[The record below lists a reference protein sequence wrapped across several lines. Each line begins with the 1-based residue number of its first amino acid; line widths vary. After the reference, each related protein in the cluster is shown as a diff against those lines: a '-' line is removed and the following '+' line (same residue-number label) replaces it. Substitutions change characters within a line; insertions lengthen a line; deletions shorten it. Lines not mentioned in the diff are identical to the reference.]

1 MRILIVEDDEKM
13 AQSLK
18 RSLEMEGYAVDW
30 IHDGIKAEQRI
41 TLYQH
46 EYDLV
51 VLDLMLPSV
60 SGLDICRS
68 IRGKN
73 ISVPILIL
81 TARDMVEDKV
91 ALLESGADDYLVKPF
106 SLEELMARIKALLR
120 RPTEAI
126 PIIVKIG
133 TLELDT
139 KTRRVHLGKR
149 QLQLTAKEY
158 ALLEYLMRHPDQ
170 VLDREQISEHLWG
183 FEFDSFSNVVD
194 VHVKNLRKKLNGK
207 RKADVIETVRGMGYR
222 LRATAV

>member
-30 IHDGIKAEQRI
+30 INDGVKAEQRI
-41 TLYQH
+41 TLYQN

-126 PIIVKIG
+126 PIVVKIG
-133 TLELDT
+133 NLELDT

-149 QLQLTAKEY
+149 QLELTAKEY

-222 LRATAV
+222 LRAAAV

>member
-30 IHDGIKAEQRI
+30 INDGVKAEQRI
-41 TLYQH
+41 TLYQN

-81 TARDMVEDKV
+81 TARDIVEDKV

-126 PIIVKIG
+126 PIVVKIG
-133 TLELDT
+133 NLELDT

-149 QLQLTAKEY
+149 QLELTAKEY

-222 LRATAV
+222 LRAAAV

>member
-30 IHDGIKAEQRI
+30 INDGVKAEQRI
-41 TLYQH
+41 TLYQN

-68 IRGKN
+68 IRAKN

-81 TARDMVEDKV
+81 TARDMIEDKV
-91 ALLESGADDYLVKPF
+91 TLLESGADDYLVKPF
-106 SLEELMARIKALLR
+106 SLEELTARIKALLR
-120 RPTEAI
+120 RPAEAI
-126 PIIVKIG
+126 PIVVRIG
-133 TLELDT
+133 NLQLDT
-139 KTRRVHLGKR
+139 KTRRVYLGKR

-194 VHVKNLRKKLNGK
+194 VHIKNLRKKLNGR

-222 LRATAV
+222 LRASTV

>member
-13 AQSLK
+13 ALSLQ
-18 RSLEMEGYAVDW
+18 RSLEKEGFAVDW
-30 IHDGIKAEQRI
+30 INDGVKAEQRI

-68 IRGKN
+68 IRAKN
-73 ISVPILIL
+73 ISTPVLVL
-81 TARDMVEDKV
+81 TARDMIEDKV
-91 ALLESGADDYLVKPF
+91 TLLESGADDYLVKPF
-106 SLEELMARIKALLR
+106 SLDELVARIKALLR
-120 RPTEAI
+120 RPNEAI
-126 PIIVKIG
+126 PIVVKIG
-133 TLELDT
+133 NLQLDT
-139 KTRRVHLGKR
+139 RTRRVYLGKR
-149 QLQLTAKEY
+149 QLGLTAKEY

-194 VHVKNLRKKLNGK
+194 VHIKNLRRKLNGR
-207 RKADVIETVRGMGYR
+207 RKQDVIETVRGMGYR
-222 LRATAV
+222 LRATA

>member
-1 MRILIVEDDEKM
+1 MRILVVEDDEKM

-30 IHDGIKAEQRI
+30 INDGVKAEQRI
-41 TLYQH
+41 TLYQN

-91 ALLESGADDYLVKPF
+91 TLLESGADDYLVKPF
-106 SLEELMARIKALLR
+106 SLDELVARIKALLR

-126 PIIVKIG
+126 PIVVKIG
-133 TLELDT
+133 NLQLDT
-139 KTRRVHLGKR
+139 RTRRVYLGKR
-149 QLQLTAKEY
+149 QLSLTAKEY

-194 VHVKNLRKKLNGK
+194 VHVKNLRKKLNGR
-207 RKADVIETVRGMGYR
+207 RKQDVIETVRGMGYR
-222 LRATAV
+222 LRATA

>member
-13 AQSLK
+13 ALSLQ
-18 RSLEMEGYAVDW
+18 RSLEKEGYAVDW
-30 IHDGIKAEQRI
+30 INDGVKAEQRI
-41 TLYQH
+41 TLYQN

-68 IRGKN
+68 IRAKN
-73 ISVPILIL
+73 ISIPILVL

-91 ALLESGADDYLVKPF
+91 TLLESGADDYLVKPF
-106 SLEELMARIKALLR
+106 SLDELIARIKALLR

-126 PIIVKIG
+126 PIVVKIG
-133 TLELDT
+133 NLSLDT
-139 KTRRVHLGKR
+139 RTRRVFLGKR

-194 VHVKNLRKKLNGK
+194 VHIKNLRKKLNGR
-207 RKADVIETVRGMGYR
+207 RKQDVIETVRGMGYR
-222 LRATAV
+222 LRATAA